1 MRFSLMSIGHVVTDA
16 SHEELRHRVA
26 VSKIVIDRKFEGGLK
41 GLQGFS
47 HIYVLFLL
55 HEAPK
60 WKGSLM
66 VHPKGRTDIDETG
79 VFATR
84 SPHRPNPIAL
94 TLVKLLSKRGR
105 VLTVKGLDAYD
116 GTPVLDLKP
125 YDRHDSTPRPRV
137 PLWCKKLERESRRRR
152 RGHNTKL
159 AEMVHRAGR
168 LGSKTR

>member
-1 MRFSLMSIGHVVTDA
+1 MQFKLMSIGHVVTDA

-26 VSKIVIDRKFEGGLK
+26 VSKIVIDRKFAGGLN

-66 VHPKGRTDIDETG
+66 VHPKGRTDINQTG

-105 VLTVKGLDAYD
+105 ILAVKGLDAYD

-125 YDRHDSTPRPRV
+125 YDRHDSAPRPRV
-137 PLWCKKLERESRRRR
+137 PLWWKKLEHESKRARCSQ
-152 RGHNTKL
+152 NTRS
-159 AEMVHRAGR
+159 AQRVHRAGR
-168 LGSKTR
+168 FGSKTR